1 MRLFHKRHEADTFIL
16 CVLFP
21 LPDAET
27 LLCTRHNLRFNQT
40 HAVLGKQRRCCSLWM
55 FVRWQ
60 WGVRQ
65 EERCVPDWGTPLSF
79 RLSIN
84 HPQTQIEGVG
94 VAVVV
99 WRGGL
104 LFLWR
109 PSCPVS
115 KPSGI
120 ATGFLPQIK
129 GAHLNFSVS
138 SGDIEGP
145 ISLSICRWVTD
156 AVCGLCGPLLLRAC
170 LCLAD
175 MDMCRGPSPGGG
187 REEAAA
193 CPPTPWCQHT
203 KSLWRDFHSG
213 WGEPTFISNSFEEKR
228 LWSDL
233 WVYYTAF
240 SYRWAFLLHRFASR
254 SRIIH
259 EKPCVRT
266 ADSIRDVNMTSFCPL
281 FSLSQP
287 LLHQLG
293 PLNTDVYLCPNCLF
307 LF

>member
-1 MRLFHKRHEADTFIL
+1 MS
-16 CVLFP
+16 VLFP

-27 LLCTRHNLRFNQT
+27 LLCTHDNLRFNQT
-40 HAVLGKQRRCCSLWM
+40 HAVLGKQRRRCSPWM

-60 WGVRQ
+60 RGVRR
-65 EERCVPDWGTPLSF
+65 EERCAPDWGTPLSF

-84 HPQTQIEGVG
+84 QTQIKGAG
-94 VAVVV
+94 VVV
-99 WRGGL
+99 MCVWRVGGA

-109 PSCPVS
+109 PSRPVS

-129 GAHLNFSVS
+129 GAHLNFSMS

-187 REEAAA
+187 GEEAAA
-193 CPPTPWCQHT
+193 CPPAPYCQ
-203 KSLWRDFHSG
+203 
-213 WGEPTFISNSFEEKR
+213 
-228 LWSDL
+228 
-233 WVYYTAF
+233 
-240 SYRWAFLLHRFASR
+240 
-254 SRIIH
+254 
-259 EKPCVRT
+259 
-266 ADSIRDVNMTSFCPL
+266 
-281 FSLSQP
+281 Q
-287 LLHQLG
+287 
-293 PLNTDVYLCPNCLF
+293 
-307 LF
+307 